1 MLAAPGSILAHRGLA
16 ALLAVSALALGAV
29 LAARAAGD
37 EPEPPDPAALLAG
50 AQRTQ
55 ARDLEAWQGWAF
67 RRQVVRRRLDAEGE
81 VTFRQDLDF
90 RVEPAPG
97 GGFEETLIAIDGR
110 APTPREVREH
120 RREARFTAH
129 YRRAREGKLGGVL
142 GAGELDFGYL
152 FRALSYRYLG
162 RETVGGADCHH
173 LAIDPVGA
181 GSGAEVDPLAA
192 ATAGELWLTVDG
204 LHVARAA
211 TRLTRP
217 VSQGLVAIDR
227 LEIHFDGQPADRAWL
242 PRRIELRS
250 ALGGFLRLRA
260 HNSYTYSELEGR
272 PRER

>member
-1 MLAAPGSILAHRGLA
+1 MAHRSLATLAAA
-16 ALLAVSALALGAV
+16 ALALAVV
-29 LAARAAGD
+29 LAPRAAGD
-37 EPEPPDPAALLAG
+37 EPEPPDPAALLAE
-50 AQRTQ
+50 AQRVQ
-55 ARDLEAWQGWAF
+55 ARDLAAWESYAF
-67 RRQVVRRRLDAEGE
+67 RRQVVRRRLDAEGK

-90 RVEPAPG
+90 RIEPATG
-97 GGFEETLIAIDGR
+97 GGFEETLVAIDGR
-110 APTPREVREH
+110 EPTPREVREH

-129 YRRAREGKLGGVL
+129 YRQAREGRLGGVL

-152 FRALSYRYLG
+152 FRALGYRYLG

-181 GSGAEVDPLAA
+181 DSGAEADPLAA

-204 LHVARAA
+204 LHVARAV

-227 LEIHFDGQPADRAWL
+227 LEVRFEGRPAGNAWL
-242 PRRIELRS
+242 PGRIELRS

-260 HNSYTYSELEGR
+260 HNTYTYSELEAR
-272 PRER
+272 PPPR